1 MVCLWGFFACCTF
14 IHPPS
19 LTLLSPSPLL
29 GSLSPCGGM
38 PGMALGWGGLRGY
51 LRCWE
56 ARGAAGEE
64 VLQAFP
70 ECWGGTGELV
80 PLRRPSEEL
89 QELPL
94 CEAFLPLPADLSLSE
109 GVSEAV
115 LEVLLPFEFRCRFE
129 RFLIKPCE
137 RGEEFLEWLMD
148 VNW

>member
-1 MVCLWGFFACCTF
+1 MA
-14 IHPPS
+14 
-19 LTLLSPSPLL
+19 
-29 GSLSPCGGM
+29 GGC
-38 PGMALGWGGLRGY
+38 GGLRGY
-51 LRCWE
+51 LRCWG
-56 ARGAAGEE
+56 AGAAAGEE
-64 VLQAFP
+64 VLP
-70 ECWGGTGELV
+70 PLPGSRGGTGELV

-89 QELPL
+89 REFAL

-109 GVSEAV
+109 AVSEAV